1 MLSLSEE
8 QKTGNPSN
16 FLSCFLF
23 RRKFRM
29 KDILKDSI
37 NAQFLKA
44 PVYSNVNYM
53 SFTTYKLYL
62 KSLTLALLT
71 TINNYKL

>member
-1 MLSLSEE
+1 
-8 QKTGNPSN
+8 
-16 FLSCFLF
+16 
-23 RRKFRM
+23 M